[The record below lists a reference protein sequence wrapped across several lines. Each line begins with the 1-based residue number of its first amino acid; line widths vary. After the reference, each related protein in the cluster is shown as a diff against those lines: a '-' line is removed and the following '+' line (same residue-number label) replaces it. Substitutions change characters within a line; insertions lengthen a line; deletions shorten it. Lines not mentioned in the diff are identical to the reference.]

1 VNEKDPLPRPFV
13 VKPPSEGSTFG
24 VRIVRSG
31 DNNPPIGADWQFGDD
46 VLAECFIPGR
56 ELTVAV
62 MDGRALGVTEI
73 KTDDGFYDYKAKYSD
88 GGSQHLL
95 PAPIHADVYAQ
106 ALELSERA
114 HAALGCRGVSRADF
128 RYDDTA
134 GEPGNL
140 YMLEVNTQPG
150 MTPTSLVP
158 ELAAHCEIDFPALV
172 RWMVEDAG
180 CAR

>member
-1 VNEKDPLPRPFV
+1 M
-13 VKPPSEGSTFG
+13 
-24 VRIVRSG
+24 
-31 DNNPPIGADWQFGDD
+31 
-46 VLAECFIPGR
+46 
-56 ELTVAV
+56 AV